1 VSVAILVPVK
11 NPNRAKIR
19 MAPILSGKERSR
31 LAGAML
37 DDLIRSLKPLGRRVV
52 LVTDS
57 EPAAKIAR
65 SLGWRVLWESNPIS
79 ESASVDE
86 ASRQLARE
94 NTSAVLRL
102 PADIPLAE
110 TEDIRRLLDFGLT
123 ARAALLVPSRDGLGT
138 NAVLRK
144 PPDLFPSR
152 FGHNS
157 FVLHTQ
163 EGLRAGAE
171 IHVLENSRIA
181 LDLDDPGDILKFLA
195 HGSDTSTG
203 KLLADLKIGERLG
216 QVDGRPYLH
225 LGP

>member
-1 VSVAILVPVK
+1 
-11 NPNRAKIR
+11 
-19 MAPILSGKERSR
+19 MAPIMSGEERSR

-37 DDLIRSLKPLGRRVV
+37 DDLIRSLKPLNSPVA
-52 LVTDS
+52 LITDS

-65 SLGWRVLWESNPIS
+65 GLGWKVLWESRQIS

-86 ASRQLARE
+86 ASRQLANE
-94 NTSAVLRL
+94 KTGAVLRL

-110 TEDIRRLLDFGLT
+110 TEDIRQLLDFKLS
-123 ARAALLVPSRDGLGT
+123 ARSAVLVPSWDRLGT

-163 EGLRAGAE
+163 EGLRVGAE
-171 IHVLENSRIA
+171 ICVLEIPRMA
-181 LDLDDPGDILKFLA
+181 LDLDDPSDILRFLVR
-195 HGSDTSTG
+195 DTGTATG
-203 KLLADLKIGERLG
+203 RLLADLKIRERLG
-216 QVDGRPYLH
+216 
-225 LGP
+225 